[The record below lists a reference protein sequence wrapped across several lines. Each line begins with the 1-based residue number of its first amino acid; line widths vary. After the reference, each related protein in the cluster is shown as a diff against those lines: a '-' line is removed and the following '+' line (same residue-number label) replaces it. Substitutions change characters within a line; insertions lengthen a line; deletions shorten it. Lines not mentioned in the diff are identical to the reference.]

1 MEPLIGDL
9 GNIED
14 LLEGIGW
21 VIVGGESGNR
31 AREMKEAW
39 VLDLKSQC
47 DKLGIPFFFK
57 QWGAWKDGKKTSAKA
72 NGCLLQGKEVQNYPK
87 GMKP

>member
-1 MEPLIGDL
+1 
-9 GNIED
+9 
-14 LLEGIGW
+14 
-21 VIVGGESGNR
+21 
-31 AREMKEAW
+31 MKEAW
-39 VLDLKSQC
+39 VLDLKNQC

-72 NGCLLQGKEVQNYPK
+72 NGCLLQGQVVQNFPK